1 MASQAPPWKLTH
13 DGWAMYKTIL
23 AAALMFAAT
32 AVAPANPSGAIA
44 LLPGAVGDDVHVR
57 VTRTDQELN
66 APRVAAE
73 DFDIQLK
80 PNNVLLLTRTIA
92 GKPDFS
98 IVRIGADG
106 SLQIDASEKGA
117 GSDADLTSVLAAL
130 NLALATIH
138 DAGSA
143 QPSWKA
149 TLAIP
154 SLARGP
160 ATNVV
165 VPIAGIGTSN
175 ANVYEVQGS
184 AQVAATPPRGNADD
198 DNGGGGRFG
207 GGGMGGGMPGG
218 GGFPGGGQRP
228 SGGGRAPAAGDQA
241 RAMTLLV
248 NVDGQV
254 SAGRLRR
261 IVISQTRVLTVD
273 GVPFTNVTS
282 WTVET
287 PG

>member
-1 MASQAPPWKLTH
+1 MH
-13 DGWAMYKTIL
+13 KTIF
-23 AAALMFAAT
+23 AAALVFAAT
-32 AVAPANPSGAIA
+32 AVAPASPAGAIA
-44 LLPGAVGDDVHVR
+44 LLPRAVGDDVHVR

-80 PNNVLLLTRTIA
+80 PNNVLLLTRSIA
-92 GKPDFS
+92 GKPDLTV
-98 IVRIGADG
+98 VRIGADG
-106 SLQIDASEKGA
+106 SLQIDPSEKTAGA
-117 GSDADLTSVLAAL
+117 NDADLTSVLAAL

-138 DAGSA
+138 DAGPA
-143 QPSWKA
+143 QPAWKA
-149 TLAIP
+149 TLSIP

-165 VPIAGIGTSN
+165 VPIAGVSTGS
-175 ANVYEVQGS
+175 AGAYEVQGS
-184 AQVAATPPRGNADD
+184 AQVAASPAVAPRGNVDD
-198 DNGGGGRFG
+198 DGNGGGQRGGVRFG
-207 GGGMGGGMPGG
+207 GAGGMGGGGMG

-228 SGGGRAPAAGDQA
+228 SGGGRPAGGDQS
-241 RAMTLLV
+241 RAMTVFV

-254 SAGRLRR
+254 NAGRLRR

-273 GVPFTNVTS
+273 GAPFTNVTS